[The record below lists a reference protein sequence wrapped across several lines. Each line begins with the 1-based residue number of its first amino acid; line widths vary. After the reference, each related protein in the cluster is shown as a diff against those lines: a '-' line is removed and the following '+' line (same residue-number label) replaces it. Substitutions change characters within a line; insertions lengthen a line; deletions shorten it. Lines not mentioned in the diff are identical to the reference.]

1 MSLLT
6 QNTVMAMTA
15 SVAHEVNQPL
25 TAIVTNADAGLRWL
39 SAEEPDLDEVRAL
52 LKRIV
57 SDGHRASEV
66 ITSIR
71 SMFGKGPPTKRP
83 MIVNEVL
90 GDVLAVVKGELE
102 SHQILFQCEMH
113 DGLPLV
119 MADRVQIQQVLV
131 NLITN
136 AIEAMSTVANRERV
150 LTVKSEE
157 FQSEYVLITLQDSG
171 VGIDPAHMDSIFD
184 ALFTTKDRGMGMGLW
199 ICRSIVESHGGQL
212 WASPS
217 NPHGTSFCVK
227 LPMAAPGK
235 APGG

>member
-1 MSLLT
+1 
-6 QNTVMAMTA
+6 
-15 SVAHEVNQPL
+15 
-25 TAIVTNADAGLRWL
+25 
-39 SAEEPDLDEVRAL
+39 
-52 LKRIV
+52 
-57 SDGHRASEV
+57 
-66 ITSIR
+66 
-71 SMFGKGPPTKRP
+71 
-83 MIVNEVL
+83 
-90 GDVLAVVKGELE
+90 
-102 SHQILFQCEMH
+102 
-113 DGLPLV
+113 
-119 MADRVQIQQVLV
+119 VQIQQVLV

-217 NPHGTSFCVK
+217 NPHGTRFCVK